1 MRYKFQLM
9 NSFLLIIFLISIS
22 LLQAETPAALSA
34 YNVMDF
40 GAMANSKTLDTDAI
54 QKAIDT
60 CAEAGGGTVYFP
72 AGTYLAGSIRLK
84 SHITLYLDNGAV
96 LLASLNDNDF
106 DPYEKLHFK
115 NDSDHETSYFHFSF
129 IWGEDIE
136 HIAILGQG
144 TIDSNRKDREGPKTI
159 GLKRCKYVDIKGIT
173 IRNSGNYAISMLG
186 TDFVNIDGISIFA
199 TYCDGIDPDC
209 CHNVRI
215 ANSYIETWD
224 DAICP
229 KASFSLGYRRSTENI
244 TVSNCI
250 IATSC
255 NAFKFGTESRGDFK
269 HITVSNCVFTAYKS
283 KMDYREPTRPISG
296 ITLIS
301 ADGAN
306 IEDVNINN
314 IVMDK
319 VRYPF
324 FIRLANRGRD
334 QETPVPGTLKDVTIS
349 NITISDAYIGGMIIG
364 LPQHPIENIHFENI
378 NLALE
383 GGEGDEGKYRVY
395 SSLEQPE
402 KDIEKAMK
410 KYPSANKFNKVPVY
424 GLYLRHVKSLSLENV
439 RLSTTETDKRHAL
452 YFYDAD
458 NIVIDNF
465 SAHNINSDVSQL
477 FFYNV
482 NDAWIRRCR
491 PQTGD
496 EAFLEISGKESR
508 KIFLSDNYFD
518 KVKKIFHIKQN
529 AAENSVQLL
538 NNYGLKK

>member
-1 MRYKFQLM
+1 MKCKFQLI
-9 NSFLLIIFLISIS
+9 NFFLPIIFLISVS
-22 LLQAETPAALSA
+22 LLQAKTSTVQNA
-34 YNVMDF
+34 YNVMNF
-40 GAMANSKTLDTDAI
+40 GAKADSKTMDTQAI
-54 QKAIDT
+54 QKTIDA
-60 CAEAGGGTVYFP
+60 CAESGGGTVFFP
-72 AGTYLAGSIRLK
+72 SGTYLAGSIHLK
-84 SHITLYLDNGAV
+84 SHITLYLDNGAI
-96 LLASLNDNDF
+96 LLASTDDNDF
-106 DPYEKLHFK
+106 DPYEKLDFK
-115 NDSDHETSYFHFSF
+115 NDSDKETSYFHFSF

-136 HIAILGQG
+136 HVAITGQG
-144 TIDSNRKDREGPKTI
+144 TINSNRKDREGPKTI

-215 ANSYIETWD
+215 ANSFIETWD

-229 KASFSLGYRRSTENI
+229 KASFSLGYIRSTENI
-244 TVSNCI
+244 TVTNCI

-269 HITVSNCVFTAYKS
+269 HITVSNCVMTTYKS
-283 KMDYREPTRPISG
+283 KVDYREPTRPISG

-334 QETPVPGTLKDVTIS
+334 QQTPVPGTLKDVTIS
-349 NITISDAYIGGMIIG
+349 NITISDAYIGGMIIA
-364 LPQHPIENIHFENI
+364 LPGHPIENIHFDNI
-378 NLALE
+378 NLGLE

-395 SSLEQPE
+395 SSLEQAE

-410 KYPSANKFNKVPVY
+410 KYPSANKFNQVPAY
-424 GLYLRHVKSLSLENV
+424 GLYIRHVKNLKLDDLH
-439 RLSTTETDKRHAL
+439 LSTTETDKRHAL
-452 YFYDAD
+452 YMYAINDVIIDAF
-458 NIVIDNF
+458 N
-465 SAHNINSDVSQL
+465 AENINNTSSQL

-482 NDAWIRRCR
+482 SDAWIRCSK
-491 PQTGD
+491 PQTGK
-496 EAFLEISGKESR
+496 EAFIEISGKKSGGIYLTDNFFDNVN
-508 KIFLSDNYFD
+508 KIYN
-518 KVKKIFHIKQN
+518 IKQDAN
-529 AAENSVQLL
+529 KKSITLI
-538 NNYGLKK
+538 NNYKTK

>member
-1 MRYKFQLM
+1 MKCKFQLI
-9 NSFLLIIFLISIS
+9 NFFLPIIFLISVS
-22 LLQAETPAALSA
+22 LLQAKTSTVQNA
-34 YNVMDF
+34 YNVMNF
-40 GAMANSKTLDTDAI
+40 GAKADSKTMDTQAI
-54 QKAIDT
+54 QKTIDA
-60 CAEAGGGTVYFP
+60 CAESGGGTVFFP
-72 AGTYLAGSIRLK
+72 SGTYLAGSIHLK
-84 SHITLYLDNGAV
+84 SHITLYLDNGAI
-96 LLASLNDNDF
+96 LLASTDDNDF
-106 DPYEKLHFK
+106 DPYEKLDFK
-115 NDSDHETSYFHFSF
+115 NDSDKETSYFHFSF

-136 HIAILGQG
+136 HVAITGQG
-144 TIDSNRKDREGPKTI
+144 TINSNRKDREGPKTI

-215 ANSYIETWD
+215 ANSFIETWD

-229 KASFSLGYRRSTENI
+229 KASFSLGYVRSTENI
-244 TVSNCI
+244 TVTNCI

-269 HITVSNCVFTAYKS
+269 HITVSNCVMTTYKS
-283 KMDYREPTRPISG
+283 KVDYREPTRPISG

-334 QETPVPGTLKDVTIS
+334 QQTPVPGTLKDVTIS
-349 NITISDAYIGGMIIG
+349 NITISDAYIGGMIIA
-364 LPQHPIENIHFENI
+364 LPGHPIENIHFDNI
-378 NLALE
+378 NLGLE

-395 SSLEQPE
+395 SSLEQAE

-410 KYPSANKFNKVPVY
+410 KYPSANKFNQVPAY
-424 GLYLRHVKSLSLENV
+424 GLYIRHVKNLKLDDLH
-439 RLSTTETDKRHAL
+439 LSTTETDKRHAL
-452 YFYDAD
+452 YMYAINDVIIDAF
-458 NIVIDNF
+458 N
-465 SAHNINSDVSQL
+465 AENINNTSSQL

-482 NDAWIRRCR
+482 SDAWIRCSK
-491 PQTGD
+491 PQTGK
-496 EAFLEISGKESR
+496 EAFIEISGKKSGGIYLTDNFFDNVN
-508 KIFLSDNYFD
+508 KIYN
-518 KVKKIFHIKQN
+518 IKQDAN
-529 AAENSVQLL
+529 KKSITLI
-538 NNYGLKK
+538 NNYKTK

>member
-1 MRYKFQLM
+1 MKCKFQLI
-9 NSFLLIIFLISIS
+9 NFFLPIIFLISVS
-22 LLQAETPAALSA
+22 LLQAKTSTVQNA
-34 YNVMDF
+34 YNVMNF
-40 GAMANSKTLDTDAI
+40 GAKADSKTMDTQAI
-54 QKAIDT
+54 QKTIDA
-60 CAEAGGGTVYFP
+60 CAESGGGTVFFP
-72 AGTYLAGSIRLK
+72 SGTYLAGSIHLK
-84 SHITLYLDNGAV
+84 SHITLYLDNGAI
-96 LLASLNDNDF
+96 LLASTDF
-106 DPYEKLHFK
+106 DPYEKLDFK
-115 NDSDHETSYFHFSF
+115 NDSDKETSYFHFSF

-136 HIAILGQG
+136 HVAITGQG
-144 TIDSNRKDREGPKTI
+144 TINSNRKGREGPKTI

-229 KASFSLGYRRSTENI
+229 KASFSLGYVRSTENI
-244 TVSNCI
+244 TVTNCI
-250 IATSC
+250 IATNC

-269 HITVSNCVFTAYKS
+269 HITVSNCVMTTYKS
-283 KMDYREPTRPISG
+283 KVDYREPTRPISG

-334 QETPVPGTLKDVTIS
+334 QQTPVPGTLKDVTIS
-349 NITISDAYIGGMIIG
+349 NITISDAYIGGMIIA
-364 LPQHPIENIHFENI
+364 LPGHPIENIHFDNI
-378 NLALE
+378 NLGLE

-395 SSLEQPE
+395 SSLEQAE

-410 KYPSANKFNKVPVY
+410 KYPSANKFNQVPAY
-424 GLYLRHVKSLSLENV
+424 GLYIRHVKNLKLDDLH
-439 RLSTTETDKRHAL
+439 LSTTETDKRHAL
-452 YFYDAD
+452 YMYAINDVIIDAF
-458 NIVIDNF
+458 N
-465 SAHNINSDVSQL
+465 AENINNTSSQL

-482 NDAWIRRCR
+482 SDAWIRCSK
-491 PQTGD
+491 PQTGK
-496 EAFLEISGKESR
+496 EAFIEISGKKSGGIYLTDNFFDNVN
-508 KIFLSDNYFD
+508 KIYN
-518 KVKKIFHIKQN
+518 IKQD
-529 AAENSVQLL
+529 ADKKSITLI
-538 NNYGLKK
+538 NNYKTK